1 VISFAGRLVLF
12 IAAAGLGGAGG
23 ALRFAVSDVPWPTFG
38 EFAGGV
44 VGLAAVGTGLR
55 IALQDFAVWRH
66 RHLRYG
72 MFAAN
77 VIGTAALAFALDHS
91 NSAFFSWAFM
101 IGFCGGLTTFSGF
114 VNESLALVQHHRR
127 VRALVFVVA
136 TLGLSF
142 EAFRF
147 LHASSPAGFPWR
159 TMVVNLTGCF
169 AFGVIDKAVDPFAAR
184 SALHRLCLSGFLGG
198 YTTLSAL
205 VAETLALAVEEPAVA
220 VVNVAFQVVMGV
232 VLIIVGRVV
241 GVRVVRRVRR
251 RSANTGA
258 G

>member
-1 VISFAGRLVLF
+1 VISFAGRLLLF
-12 IAAAGLGGAGG
+12 IGAAGLGGVGG
-23 ALRFAVSDVPWPTFG
+23 ALRFAVSDVPWPTFA

-44 VGLAAVGTGLR
+44 VGLAAAGTGLR

-77 VIGTAALAFALDHS
+77 VIGTSALAFALDHS
-91 NSAFFSWAFM
+91 NSALFSWAFM
-101 IGFCGGLTTFSGF
+101 VGFCGGLTTFSGF
-114 VNESLALVQHHRR
+114 VNESLALVQQHRR

-136 TLGLSF
+136 TLGLCF

-169 AFGVIDKAVDPFAAR
+169 AFGVIDKAVDPFEWR
-184 SALHRLCLSGFLGG
+184 SAMHRLWLSGFLGG

-205 VAETLALAVEEPAVA
+205 VTETLALGIEQPGLAVL
-220 VVNVAFQVVMGV
+220 NVALQVVIGA

-241 GVRVVRRVRR
+241 GLRLVRGVRQ
-251 RSANTGA
+251 RSANEAA